1 MSNDRLGSNFSK
13 KGDATAKIFPVGFL
27 GSVMF
32 SCARFFFAL
41 SSLSLLLP
49 LPAAAGNTAAVTG
62 ASLSV
67 FQKKPLRLGI
77 ITLSETPDTMQAIDT
92 TVEAIRRT
100 FAPYSIEVEHRVPSR
115 QLEDEIQSGR
125 IDAFIASSGFFWR
138 M

>member
-1 MSNDRLGSNFSK
+1 
-13 KGDATAKIFPVGFL
+13 
-27 GSVMF
+27 MF